1 MFLSIYL
8 WCSQIS
14 SGQENN
20 GQSIAVIRQAPSN
33 PNFFLASQPIST
45 SSRQTHQTQT
55 YRLVTTDE
63 VRTLGGTS
71 GSGGHGHLQNMRPQ
85 MVNQNTPQVA
95 NQTGQQVIQ
104 YIPQSP
110 QPTGNI
116 ITIMP
121 TNSNWSNQVRYNKK
135 HFNSLIIIFSKCSR
149 LRQSEGEINLLLL
162 FETKEDSNP
171 HESRL
176 VK

>member
-1 MFLSIYL
+1 MSRYL
-8 WCSQIS
+8 WCFQIS

-20 GQSIAVIRQAPSN
+20 GQSIAVIRQSN

-63 VRTLGGTS
+63 VRTVGTGTS
-71 GSGGHGHLQNMRPQ
+71 GSGNSGHLQNMRPQ
-85 MVNQNTPQVA
+85 MVNQNTPQVV

-121 TNSNWSNQVRYNKK
+121 TNSNWSNQVRFLKNIYGFLTNYCLASAQD
-135 HFNSLIIIFSKCSR
+135 FAS
-149 LRQSEGEINLLLL
+149 Q
-162 FETKEDSNP
+162 KE
-171 HESRL
+171 
-176 VK
+176 K

>member
-1 MFLSIYL
+1 MAYRFVRLFFGRYL
-8 WCSQIS
+8 WCFQIS

-20 GQSIAVIRQAPSN
+20 GQSIAVIRQSN

-63 VRTLGGTS
+63 VRTVGGTGTS
-71 GSGGHGHLQNMRPQ
+71 GSGNSGHLQNMRPQ
-85 MVNQNTPQVA
+85 MVNQNTPQVV

-121 TNSNWSNQVRYNKK
+121 TNSNWSNQVRFLKNIYG
-135 HFNSLIIIFSKCSR
+135 F
-149 LRQSEGEINLLLL
+149 
-162 FETKEDSNP
+162 
-171 HESRL
+171 
-176 VK
+176 